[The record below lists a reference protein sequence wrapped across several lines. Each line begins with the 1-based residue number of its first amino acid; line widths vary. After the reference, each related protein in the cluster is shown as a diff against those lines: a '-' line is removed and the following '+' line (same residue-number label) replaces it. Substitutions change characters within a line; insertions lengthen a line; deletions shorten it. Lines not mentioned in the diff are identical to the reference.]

1 MRSWLFGVLVINH
14 NTTLQQTVD
23 LEVHAIGAMLHDLGL
38 VLNAPWISPDR
49 RFEVDG
55 AFAATDFVEG
65 QVAND
70 DADSSWNAN
79 RLQLLWDSIVLSS
92 EPKISLYKQTTVA
105 SVTDGVVIDLSG
117 PDNGVTT
124 GEYDN
129 VLAAYP
135 KLNFLPGINQTLVE
149 LCATKPA
156 STYGKWSFVL

>member
-1 MRSWLFGVLVINH
+1 MLVTDSLISSVRAAQALAQQDSDDFLFNHIMRSWLFGVLVINH
-14 NTTLQQTVD
+14 NTTLQETVD
-23 LEVHAIGAMLHDLGL
+23 LGVHAIGAMLHDLGL

-70 DADSSWNAN
+70 DADSAWNAN

-105 SVTDGVVIDLSG
+105 AVTDGVLIRYIWG
-117 PDNGVTT
+117 GQWRYEWGV
-124 GEYDN
+124 
-129 VLAAYP
+129 
-135 KLNFLPGINQTLVE
+135 
-149 LCATKPA
+149 
-156 STYGKWSFVL
+156 